1 MKLRLRPLDIIED
14 DGRKNCASSKRK
26 TMNQKIQ
33 TKEFTEDKKGNE
45 KKTTKGKKNDN
56 FNVVFQCMS
65 FHFIWLTI
73 IIQLDPVSRVTG
85 IPGWN

>member
-1 MKLRLRPLDIIED
+1 
-14 DGRKNCASSKRK
+14 
-26 TMNQKIQ
+26 MNQKIQ

-45 KKTTKGKKNDN
+45 KKQQKEKNDN

-85 IPGWN
+85 IPGWNWILEIKASDTTGVGVVY

>member
-1 MKLRLRPLDIIED
+1 
-14 DGRKNCASSKRK
+14 
-26 TMNQKIQ
+26 MNQKIQ
-33 TKEFTEDKKGNE
+33 TKEFTEDKKGYE
-45 KKTTKGKKNDN
+45 KKQQKEKNDN

-85 IPGWN
+85 IPGWNWILEIKGSDTTGVGLVY